1 MFSREAQPSATPAGA
16 AFDDTL
22 FGDIRV
28 RESFVMAIVSTHSV
42 ELEPYQIVLRP
53 LVTEKGTHVSTRHN
67 AYAFEVHPLATKADV
82 KRAVESLWEV
92 RVVAVR
98 TQNRVGK
105 PRRTKTVYE
114 QTRPWKKAIVKLH
127 EDDRI
132 AFF

>member
-1 MFSREAQPSATPAGA
+1 
-16 AFDDTL
+16 
-22 FGDIRV
+22 
-28 RESFVMAIVSTHSV
+28 MAIVSTHSV
-42 ELEPYQIVLRP
+42 ELQPYQIVLRP

-67 AYAFEVHPLATKADV
+67 AYAFEVHPLASKSDI
-82 KRAVESLWEV
+82 KRAVETLWEV
-92 RVVAVR
+92 RVVGVR